1 MRPQRQDQPLGALDA
16 GELRELLPAAL
27 ILERLAVRLSPP
39 FDRADDRFAE
49 AIADNSALAIEP
61 HGRKR
66 LKGLG
71 SVHASR
77 LRSARIG

>member
-1 MRPQRQDQPLGALDA
+1 VGVA
-16 GELRELLPAAL
+16 PADTVL
-27 ILERLAVRLSPP
+27 V
-39 FDRADDRFAE
+39 DDRFAE

-61 HGRKR
+61 HGHKR

-77 LRSARIG
+77 LRSSRIS